1 MISQTH
7 IARRDSM
14 EGHCLYHPPVTYWDK
29 VQAVL
34 ISHLVVLNGHT
45 NLVELEVRIG
55 RETLLYSADRSGYLK
70 AGGVVEDIRDR
81 SMLTIL
87 ASTYEALSQELV
99 DPEWVFR
106 TNSYKRRKLQRPNKR
121 SINI

>member
-1 MISQTH
+1 MISAAH
-7 IARRDSM
+7 KERMESM
-14 EGHCLYHPPVTYWDK
+14 EQHLQYRKPLEYWNE
-29 VQAVL
+29 VAAVL
-34 ISHLVVLNGHT
+34 ISHLAIT
-45 NLVELEVRIG
+45 NETEILAELEVRIG